1 MCYSITPSSL
11 TKSPSKT
18 IQLFTIALVN
28 AFRLVCWVFGTE
40 APSFMTFVK
49 VRDNFE
55 PPFLVVL
62 SPLWELFFVGYAWKG
77 NKLTLREILRIMCV
91 SFGLERCGY
100 LF

>member
-1 MCYSITPSSL
+1 M
-11 TKSPSKT
+11 
-18 IQLFTIALVN
+18 FTIALVN

-55 PPFLVVL
+55 PPCLIPLVGIVFFF
-62 SPLWELFFVGYAWKG
+62 FFVGYAWKG
-77 NKLTLREILRIMCV
+77 NKLTLLEILRIMCV
-91 SFGLERCGY
+91 SFVLEPCGY